1 MEELGQVQAI
11 QPWKAPPPTGEE
23 RHRRQRH
30 RDPREPEDTVE
41 LSTDEPKVE
50 EQEPG
55 P

>member
-1 MEELGQVQAI
+1 MDELARVQAI

-23 RHRRQRH
+23 KHRRQRQH
-30 RDPREPEDTVE
+30 DPREPEDTVE
-41 LSTDEPKVE
+41 LNTDENALE